1 MNELHKQRIY
11 DAVNFL
17 QSLDDDKAAFRNGEG
32 FSKADSQVGHI
43 AANLPFESWTDA
55 LTAEMAAVLLKY
67 VESQLKPAGVV
78 SCEVDELIIREIAS
92 EAKGRDTIRD
102 THQKLKAEEKIA
114 IYAASRKITWERWE
128 GGEFR
133 FCISWSWDDP
143 QKYDILEAVR
153 DIPGR
158 SYEPYHW
165 GVPLKSM
172 QEVKAFAEEW
182 SFDVSAI
189 PSVVSEGAGKT
200 RFSEPEPC
208 PLLNEHNHDDL
219 YFYCKCKAAYCNAE
233 CDKVVECVWVDDV
246 SYGKVFQKPQCPH
259 CETDIGM
266 WVTKDSKPEPTPH
279 LRLVPE
285 PTVEYVE
292 PPLPLYP
299 HQNEGIEYL
308 RKNKKAFLTD
318 EMGLGKTIQALL
330 ALPSATA
337 ALVVCPASLKGNW
350 AREVKTW
357 RPDLTPVILSGKG
370 SFRWPCLGEI
380 VIVNYELFPK
390 EGEASYLNWEVNAIV
405 DEAHYLKKSKA
416 ARTKKWRAISRDILE
431 AGGSTWGMT
440 GTPLVTTPYDLYGC
454 LQSFGL
460 LKQGYESYNNFV
472 SIWGGYKGR
481 FGLEWNS
488 RKINERLAQEGLAK
502 CSFGRKRIDVL
513 PDLPSKRW
521 TEIEVKL
528 PKGCGEI
535 DRDSLDELEAWA
547 NGGPTPV
554 AGKIAEARKKLAVT
568 KGKKALPFIDELIE
582 GGGGPVVV
590 FSAHVA
596 PCQEL
601 GRYDRWEC
609 IVGDTPAEKR
619 AEIVEKFQMGE
630 LDGIAGTVGAMGVG
644 LTLTKSCRMVFID
657 LPWSNSEI
665 AQAEDRI
672 CRIGQKN
679 ACEYFLITS
688 NSEVDQIIHK
698 SITRKTKMTA
708 NVDAVRKGEKQNG

>member
-1 MNELHKQRIY
+1 MNKQLIY
-11 DAVNFL
+11 DAVCYL
-17 QSLDDDKAAFRNGEG
+17 QGRDPDKAKFRNDVG

-43 AANLPFESWTDA
+43 AANLPFTEELWTDE
-55 LTAEMAAVLLKY
+55 LTAEIAAVLVKY
-67 VESQLKPAGVV
+67 INTQLVHAFAFEDAEG
-78 SCEVDELIIREIAS
+78 DAIRAIAA
-92 EAKGRDTIRD
+92 EARGRDNIRD
-102 THQKLKAEEKIA
+102 THAKLKAEEKIA
-114 IYAASRKITWERWE
+114 IYKASRKITWDRFK
-128 GGEFR
+128 GREFR

-165 GVPLKSM
+165 GVPVSSELSVR
-172 QEVKAFAEEW
+172 EFAEKW
-182 SFDVSAI
+182 DFDDSAL
-189 PSVVSEGAGKT
+189 
-200 RFSEPEPC
+200 PEM
-208 PLLNEHNHDDL
+208 
-219 YFYCKCKAAYCNAE
+219 
-233 CDKVVECVWVDDV
+233 KVD
-246 SYGKVFQKPQCPH
+246 
-259 CETDIGM
+259 
-266 WVTKDSKPEPTPH
+266 H
-279 LRLVPE
+279 LRVVPE

-292 PPLPLYP
+292 PAFPLYP
-299 HQNEGIEYL
+299 HQNEGIDYL
-308 RKNKKAFLTD
+308 RANKKAFLTD
-318 EMGLGKTIQALL
+318 EMGLGKTIQALM

-460 LKQGYESYNNFV
+460 LKQGYGSYNNFV
-472 SIWGGYKGR
+472 SVWGGHKGHY
-481 FGLEWNS
+481 GLLWSPN
-488 RKINERLAQEGLAK
+488 RINEKLAQEGLAK

-528 PKGCGEI
+528 PKGCGAI
-535 DRDSLDELEAWA
+535 DRDSMDELEAWA

-554 AGKIAEARKKLAVT
+554 AGKIAEARKKLAIT
-568 KGKKALPFIDELIE
+568 KGKKALPFIDELIQ

-590 FSAHVA
+590 FSAHVQ

-601 GRYDRWEC
+601 GKYDRWEC
-609 IVGDTPAEKR
+609 ITGDTPAEKR
-619 AEIVEKFQMGE
+619 AEIVERFQNGE
-630 LDGIAGTVGAMGVG
+630 LDGLAGTVGAMGVG
-644 LTLTKSCRMVFID
+644 LTLTKSCRMIFLD

-698 SITRKTKMTA
+698 SITRKTKMTD
-708 NVDAVRKGEKQNG
+708 NVDAVRSN

>member
-1 MNELHKQRIY
+1 MQNKQLIY

-17 QSLDDDKAAFRNGEG
+17 QSLDDDKATFRNGVG

-43 AANLPFESWTDA
+43 AANLPLESWPPE
-55 LTAEMAAVLLKY
+55 LTAEIAAVLIKY
-67 VESQLKPAGVV
+67 LDTQLTHLASQWVLDSRPNPWQNRGCKRPEGYVPEDQPYTRIGVFETEHLAIKAETGHKDESYK
-78 SCEVDELIIREIAS
+78 SCWYATAHQYRIYELTAADTIREVAA
-92 EAKGRDTIRD
+92 EARGRDTIRD
-102 THQKLKAEEKIA
+102 THAKLKAEEKIA
-114 IYAASRKITWERWE
+114 RCKASRKITWERFK
-128 GGEFR
+128 GREFR

-165 GVPLKSM
+165 GVPVSSKIS
-172 QEVKAFAEEW
+172 VKEFAEKW
-182 SFDVSAI
+182 DFDDSAL
-189 PSVVSEGAGKT
+189 
-200 RFSEPEPC
+200 PEM
-208 PLLNEHNHDDL
+208 
-219 YFYCKCKAAYCNAE
+219 
-233 CDKVVECVWVDDV
+233 KVN
-246 SYGKVFQKPQCPH
+246 
-259 CETDIGM
+259 
-266 WVTKDSKPEPTPH
+266 H

-285 PTVEYVE
+285 VPEPAVDYVA
-292 PPLPLYP
+292 PAFPLYP

-318 EMGLGKTIQALL
+318 EMGLGKTIQALM

-337 ALVVCPASLKGNW
+337 ALVICPASLKGNW

-357 RPDLTPVILSGKG
+357 RPDLTPVVLSGRG
-370 SFRWPCLGEI
+370 NFRWPCLGEI

-390 EGEASYLNWEVNAIV
+390 EGKASYLNWEVNAIV
-405 DEAHYLKKSKA
+405 DEAHYLKKSKS
-416 ARTKKWRAISRDILE
+416 ARTKNWRSISRDILE

-460 LKQGYESYNNFV
+460 LKQGYGSYNSFV
-472 SIWGGYKGR
+472 SVWGGHKGR
-481 FGLEWNS
+481 YGLLWSPN
-488 RKINERLAQEGLAK
+488 RINEKAAQEGLAK

-528 PKGCGEI
+528 PKSCGTI
-535 DRDSLDELEAWA
+535 DRESMDELEAWSK
-547 NGGPTPV
+547 GGPTPI
-554 AGKIAEARKKLAVT
+554 AGKLAEARKELAIA
-568 KGKKALPFIDELIE
+568 KGKKAIPFIDEIIE
-582 GGGGPVVV
+582 GGGGPIVV
-590 FSAHVA
+590 FSAHRDPVL
-596 PCQEL
+596 EL
-601 GRYDRWEC
+601 GKYDRCASITGSTSSEER
-609 IVGDTPAEKR
+609 T
-619 AEIVEKFQMGE
+619 EIVQKFQNGE
-630 LDGIAGTVGAMGVG
+630 LDILAGTIGAMSVG
-644 LTLTKSCRMVFID
+644 LTLTNSCRMVFLD

-698 SITRKTKMTA
+698 SITRKTKMTD
-708 NVDAVRKGEKQNG
+708 NVDAVRSN

>member
-1 MNELHKQRIY
+1 VSPLVKKENQVNKLHKQCIY
-11 DAVNFL
+11 DALNFL
-17 QSLDDDKAAFRNGEG
+17 QSRDDDKAAFRNGVG

-43 AANLPFESWTDA
+43 AANLPLESWTPE
-55 LTAEMAAVLLKY
+55 LTAEIAAVLIKY
-67 VESQLKPAGVV
+67 LDTQLAEFN
-78 SCEVDELIIREIAS
+78 SDTIREVAA
-92 EAKGRDTIRD
+92 EARGRDTIRD
-102 THQKLKAEEKIA
+102 AHAKLKAEEKIA
-114 IYAASRKITWERWE
+114 LYAASRKITWERWQ

-133 FCISWSWDDP
+133 FCISWSWEDP
-143 QKYDILEAVR
+143 QKLDILASVR
-153 DIPGR
+153 GITGR
-158 SYEPYHW
+158 SYEPYRW
-165 GVPLKSM
+165 GVPVSSKLS
-172 QEVKAFAEEW
+172 VKEFAEKW
-182 SFDVSAI
+182 DFDVSAL
-189 PSVVSEGAGKT
+189 PKM
-200 RFSEPEPC
+200 
-208 PLLNEHNHDDL
+208 
-219 YFYCKCKAAYCNAE
+219 
-233 CDKVVECVWVDDV
+233 KVN
-246 SYGKVFQKPQCPH
+246 
-259 CETDIGM
+259 
-266 WVTKDSKPEPTPH
+266 H

-285 PTVEYVE
+285 PAVDYVA
-292 PPLPLYP
+292 PTFPLYP
-299 HQNEGIEYL
+299 HQPAAIDYL

-318 EMGLGKTIQALL
+318 DMGLGKTIEVLM

-380 VIVNYELFPK
+380 VIVNYEILPK

-416 ARTKKWRAISRDILE
+416 ARTKNWRSISRDILE

-460 LKQGYESYNNFV
+460 LKQGYGSYGNFV
-472 SIWGGYKGR
+472 SIWGGYKGP
-481 FGLEWNS
+481 FGLLWNPN
-488 RKINERLAQEGLAK
+488 RINQKSAQEGLAK

-528 PKGCGEI
+528 PKGCGAI
-535 DRDSLDELEAWA
+535 DRDSMDELEAWA

-554 AGKIAEARKKLAVT
+554 AGKIAEARKKLAIT
-568 KGKKALPFIDELIE
+568 KGKKALPFIDELIQ

-596 PCQEL
+596 PCKEL

-619 AEIVEKFQMGE
+619 AEIVERFQMGE

-644 LTLTKSCRMVFID
+644 LTLTKSCRMVFVD

-708 NVDAVRKGEKQNG
+708 NVDAVRKGEKQNGKRSN